1 MIEVVDLL
9 YKNPHD
15 IVRTPDQEAS
25 MKHLLLEEV
34 INGATVNP
42 QLQRDIYDL
51 ISVPEPDPENIMWRR
66 DILDDFLSNP
76 ALFDDLRSILGIYD
90 EICKGMRNA
99 TRGGGSAVV
108 SKKELTGRDSQIFK
122 MRSYA
127 DCIVRTIEMYEEAAK
142 VFKPRR
148 LMSEAFCRIKD
159 FVNRELRKDE
169 TVKLK
174 KLAAELAESITLDT
188 SFIIS
193 MDLNKYFCVE
203 DVEMLELDSNPYNY
217 KDPKKREGF
226 DPKARIEYIGFDSID
241 DGQLRLLAEKSIA
254 RLCRQMEHIV
264 NELKR
269 PFEKISRGIYFY
281 RFGIGLENK
290 IRELGLPVC
299 LPSVDAEDKRRF
311 ECSSACDL
319 WLAMNMKKNDR
330 YCVPGDSIVANDIYL
345 GPTDGSLVITGKNNA
360 GKTVFLRTI
369 GIIQVLAQAGLPVPA
384 ETCYISPV
392 HGLYAYF
399 TAMDTGNGR
408 FEDEVKSISSMLDI
422 VSEGDLVLLN
432 EAFQSTAYEEA
443 ADVLCNVLAY
453 AAASGFRCVSV
464 THLPGIK
471 EHMRELEGE
480 FRLPFR
486 AKFAEAAVDSEGK
499 PTHKIDFL
507 RG

>member
-15 IVRTPDQEAS
+15 IIRTPDQEAS

-34 INGATVNP
+34 INGVTVNP
-42 QLQRDIYDL
+42 QLQQDIYDL
-51 ISVPEPDPENIMWRR
+51 ISVPEPDAENIVWRR

-76 ALFDDLRSILGIYD
+76 ALFDDLRAILGIHD
-90 EICKGMRNA
+90 EISKGMRNA
-99 TRGGGSAVV
+99 ARGGGSAVV

-127 DCIVRTIEMYEEAAK
+127 ECIVRTIEMYEEAAK
-142 VFKPRR
+142 IIKPRR
-148 LMSEAFCRIKD
+148 LTSEAFCKIKD
-159 FVNRELRKDE
+159 LVNREIRKDE
-169 TVKLK
+169 TMQLK
-174 KLAAELAESITLDT
+174 ALAKELSESITLDT

-203 DVEMLELDSNPYNY
+203 NVEMLELDSNPYNY
-217 KDPKKREGF
+217 KDPKKRETF
-226 DPKARIEYIGFDSID
+226 DSQSKIEYIGFDDID
-241 DGQLRLLAEKSIA
+241 DGQLRLLVEKSIA
-254 RLCRQMEHIV
+254 RLCHQMEHIV
-264 NELKR
+264 SELKR
-269 PFEKISRGIYFY
+269 PFEKIGRGIYFY
-281 RFGIGLENK
+281 RFAIGLDNK
-290 IRELGLPVC
+290 LRELGLPCC
-299 LPSVDAEDKRRF
+299 LPSIDREDRRRF

-319 WLAMNMKKNDR
+319 WLALNMKKNDR
-330 YCVPGDSIVANDIYL
+330 YCRPGDSIVPNDLYL
-345 GPTDGSLVITGKNNA
+345 GPNDGSLVITGKNNA

-369 GIIQVLAQAGLPVPA
+369 GIIQTLAQAGLPVPA

-422 VSEGDLVLLN
+422 VKEGDLVLLN
-432 EAFQSTAYEEA
+432 EAFQSTAYDEA
-443 ADVLCNVLAY
+443 ADVLCNVLAFS
-453 AAASGFRCVSV
+453 AAEGFRCVSV
-464 THLPGIK
+464 THLPEIK
-471 EHMRELEGE
+471 EKMRALEAE

-486 AKFAEAAVDSEGK
+486 AKFAEAAVDADGNA
-499 PTHKIDFL
+499 THKIVVV